1 MRILAARKTFNAVAC
16 GRRFGKTHLVN
27 CELAVETMVDEAAPF
42 GYFAPTY
49 KLLAQ
54 SFRDMV
60 VRLKPV
66 IKSANATDRR
76 IELINGGTWEGW
88 TLEDEDAGRSRKYKR
103 VAIDEAGLC
112 KKLGQIWN
120 DAILPTLS
128 DYSGEA
134 WLLGTPKGMNFF
146 HEAFQRGQDPTQSLW
161 ASFHAPT
168 SANPYIRSSFIEI
181 ARAQM
186 PERSF
191 RQEYL
196 AEFLEDAGGV
206 FQGVRECIGSHTQG
220 DPCKFFGLDLART
233 QDYSVLSGLGEDGRQ
248 NHLSRWNGIQ
258 WEATVERVARVVEQH
273 PGAVLVVDSTGVGD
287 PVYELIRRR
296 LPSHRVVSFKF
307 THDSKRQLIENLQL
321 QFERRAISL
330 LNDPVQTGE
339 LLAYEYDVTAKGT
352 VTMNAPDGMH
362 DDTVIGLALAAWE
375 FRPRQTGFSM
385 DLDDWRK
392 VML

>member
-1 MRILAARKTFNAVAC
+1 
-16 GRRFGKTHLVN
+16 
-27 CELAVETMVDEAAPF
+27 MVDEAGPF

-54 SFRDMV
+54 SYRDMV
-60 VRLKPV
+60 TRLKPV

-88 TLEDEDAGRSRKYKR
+88 TLEDEDAGRSRKYRR
-103 VAIDEAGLC
+103 VAIDEAGLS

-146 HEAFQRGQDPTQSLW
+146 HEAYQRGIDEGQPLW
-161 ASFHAPT
+161 ASFYAPT
-168 SANPYIRSSFIEI
+168 SANPYISKTFIEI
-181 ARAQM
+181 AKAQM

-206 FQGVRECIGSHTQG
+206 FQGIRESIGSHQQG
-220 DPCKFFGLDLART
+220 GPCRFFGLDLART
-233 QDYSVLSGLGEDGRQ
+233 QDYSVLSGLGESGQQ

-258 WEATVERVARVVEQH
+258 WEATVERVARVVELH

-296 LPSHRVVSFKF
+296 LANHRVVSFKF

-321 QFERRAISL
+321 QIERRALSL

-352 VTMNAPDGMH
+352 VTMNAPEGMH

-375 FRPRQTGFSM
+375 FRPM
-385 DLDDWRK
+385 RK
-392 VML
+392 GTSKVISNGSLY